1 MLAGQGHGEGK
12 TPPNFENLNPNFP
25 THPFEAKNMAGNL
38 MAKNMAGNMAKNMVG
53 MVFSFV
59 DATSTTKANP

>member
-1 MLAGQGHGEGK
+1 M
-12 TPPNFENLNPNFP
+12 
-25 THPFEAKNMAGNL
+25 AKNMAGNL
-38 MAKNMAGNMAKNMVG
+38 MAKNKAVNMAKNMVG